1 MFKKEHCANWMEPK
15 KRAHMHDFKQIDLY
29 SSKLHRSMEHH
40 KADYKAHF
48 NSTVEKLLK
57 ALHSIR
63 SGFVTHHLLL
73 SPLPYPLG
81 TNARWF

>member
-1 MFKKEHCANWMEPK
+1 MSSNSKLCCSSEYDHFINCLTLDQPDKLFKKEHCANWMEPK

-40 KADYKAHF
+40 KAGYKANF

-57 ALHSIR
+57 A
-63 SGFVTHHLLL
+63 
-73 SPLPYPLG
+73 
-81 TNARWF
+81 

>member
-1 MFKKEHCANWMEPK
+1 
-15 KRAHMHDFKQIDLY
+15 MHDFKQIDLY

-57 ALHSIR
+57 ALHSI
-63 SGFVTHHLLL
+63 SQKSHSNNDMFVQYMPTQ
-73 SPLPYPLG
+73 
-81 TNARWF
+81 